1 MRGYPSNRFSDRAAI
16 YYCAELRLTL
26 NRNPLDELPWIQK
39 YLGVQWAQ
47 IVPFVEV
54 GRVAPKYD
62 LEELHSD
69 MKYDAGVGFR
79 LLAKGMTVRIDFA
92 GSDEGFKTQMII
104 FQPFQF

>member
-1 MRGYPSNRFSDRAAI
+1 
-16 YYCAELRLTL
+16 
-26 NRNPLDELPWIQK
+26 
-39 YLGVQWAQ
+39 VQWVQ

-69 MKYDAGVGFR
+69 MKVDGGLGFR

-104 FQPFQF
+104 MQPFQF